1 MVRDLILAIDNG
13 TQSVR
18 ALLFDRQ
25 GNLLS
30 KARVPLKAYVSPQ
43 PGWAEQDPEYYW
55 TSLAQ
60 ACQDLWREHDGR
72 DRLAGVALTTQRDT
86 MVNVDAQGRPL
97 RPAIVW
103 LDQRRTYGLKP
114 VGGWWGL
121 AFRLAGMSETV
132 AYLQAEA
139 EANWI
144 RTHQP
149 EVWEKTYKYLF
160 LSGYLT
166 YRLTD
171 RFVDSVGCQVGYVP
185 FDYKRLGW
193 AGRHDWKW
201 QAVPM
206 SPVLLPELVPPAGL
220 LGEIAPQAAAATGI
234 PAGLPLI
241 AAAADKACEVLGAGC
256 LEPHIGCLSY
266 GTTATIN
273 TTHRRY
279 IEVIPLIPPYPA
291 AVPGAYSLEIQIYR
305 GFWMVS
311 WFKQEFGQHEQRLA
325 AERGCEPEALFDELV
340 HQVPPGSMGLI
351 LQPYWSPGLK
361 VPGPEAKGAVI
372 GFGDVHTRAHLY
384 RAILEGLA
392 YALRE
397 GKERTERRSGVA
409 ITELRVSGGGSQSD
423 AALQLTADVFGL
435 PTARPHLYETSG
447 LGAAIDAAVGLG
459 LHPDFDSA
467 VAAMT
472 RVSRVFRPDPRA
484 HRVYEGLFQRVYR
497 QMYGRLRPLYEEI
510 REITGYPCPVGK
522 QGTGRSE
529 K

>member
-1 MVRDLILAIDNG
+1 MSRDLILAIDSG

-25 GNLLS
+25 GNLQG
-30 KARVPLKAYVSPQ
+30 KVRVPLEAYVSPQ

-55 TSLAQ
+55 QSLAQ
-60 ACQDLWREHDGR
+60 ACQALWQENDAR
-72 DRLAGVALTTQRDT
+72 DRLAGVALTTQRAT
-86 MVNVDAQGRPL
+86 VVNVDQDGRPL

-149 EVWEKTYKYLF
+149 EVWEKTHKYLL

-166 YRLTD
+166 YRLTG

-185 FDYKRLGW
+185 FDYKKLTW

-201 QAVPM
+201 QAVPV
-206 SPVLLPELVPPAGL
+206 SPAMLPDLVPPAGL
-220 LGEIAPQAAAATGI
+220 LGEITPEAAAATGI

-241 AAAADKACEVLGAGC
+241 AAAADKACEVIGAGC

-291 AVPGAYSLEIQIYR
+291 AVPGAYSLEVQIYR

-311 WFKQEFGQHEQRLA
+311 WFKHEFAHHEQRLA
-325 AERGCEPEALFDELV
+325 AERGCEAEALFDELV
-340 HQVPPGSMGLI
+340 NRVPPGSMGLV

-361 VPGPEAKGAVI
+361 VPGPEAKGAII
-372 GFGDVHTRAHLY
+372 GFGDVHTRAHFY

-397 GKERTERRSGVA
+397 GRERTEQRSGVP
-409 ITELRVSGGGSQSD
+409 IRELRVSGGGSQSD
-423 AALQLTADVFGL
+423 AAMQLTADVFGL
-435 PTARPHLYETSG
+435 PTARPHIYETSG

-459 LHPDFDSA
+459 LHPDFESA

-472 RVSRVFRPDPRA
+472 RISRVFHTDPQA
-484 HRVYEGLFQRVYR
+484 HRLYDGLYRRVYR
-497 QMYGRLRPLYEEI
+497 QMYRRLRPLYEEI
-510 REITGYPCPVGK
+510 REITGYPCQV
-522 QGTGRSE
+522 
-529 K
+529 